1 MNSGTRVK
9 LLICLVSDFGSFDY
23 LCSFD
28 SRTLP
33 QRRPSMTDTRFIPNR
48 VRVNASI
55 HKSGHGKYTFKRSAF
70 VFPVPDK
77 LCGWRHLLALGAGI
91 MRVSVIDGR
100 RCGSVRL
107 ANVHKLG
114 AEIRYLTNLRN
125 LRELFRYPSPEN
137 PGGRQSRTKISV
149 GSFRI
154 YKKDLILF
162 L

>member
-114 AEIRYLTNLRN
+114 AEIR
-125 LRELFRYPSPEN
+125 
-137 PGGRQSRTKISV
+137 
-149 GSFRI
+149 
-154 YKKDLILF
+154 
-162 L
+162 

>member
-77 LCGWRHLLALGAGI
+77 LCGWRHLLALGEGI
-91 MRVSVIDGR
+91 MRVSAAAGRCPFPETPCSRRVRTEISIGNFIHNAKKPRLCRGFFIDFTS
-100 RCGSVRL
+100 CFC
-107 ANVHKLG
+107 A
-114 AEIRYLTNLRN
+114 
-125 LRELFRYPSPEN
+125 F
-137 PGGRQSRTKISV
+137 
-149 GSFRI
+149 F
-154 YKKDLILF
+154 
-162 L
+162 

>member
-48 VRVNASI
+48 V
-55 HKSGHGKYTFKRSAF
+55 
-70 VFPVPDK
+70 
-77 LCGWRHLLALGAGI
+77 
-91 MRVSVIDGR
+91 SVIDGR

-137 PGGRQSRTKISV
+137 PGGKQSRTKISV
-149 GSFRI
+149 GSFS
-154 YKKDLILF
+154 K
-162 L
+162 